1 MKVIDYTNSSSK
13 PIGGN
18 LQNQNMNN
26 LPVNKTMANPKGP
39 LQAMS
44 INNYQPELNKKNNP
58 TPTGLLNRPIS
69 QSKGPVK

>member
-1 MKVIDYTNSSSK
+1 LKVIDYTNPSSK

-18 LQNQNMNN
+18 FQNQNLNN
-26 LPVNKTMANPKGP
+26 LPVNKTMVNPKGP
-39 LQAMS
+39 SQGIS

-58 TPTGLLNRPIS
+58 TPTGLLNRPNS